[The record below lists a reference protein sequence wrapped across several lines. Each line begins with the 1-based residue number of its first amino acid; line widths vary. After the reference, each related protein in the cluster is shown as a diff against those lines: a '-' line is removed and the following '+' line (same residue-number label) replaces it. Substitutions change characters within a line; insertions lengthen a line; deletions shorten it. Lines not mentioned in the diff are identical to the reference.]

1 MKLANANCRLAC
13 ALTGESEGKA
23 GAAWMRWLRA
33 IKSFLLEH
41 QGILLLLYVDVPL
54 SGFFSQ
60 GTRNI
65 RLLVRGLGDSDS
77 ETRTRMA

>member
-1 MKLANANCRLAC
+1 
-13 ALTGESEGKA
+13 
-23 GAAWMRWLRA
+23 MRWLRA

-65 RLLVRGLGDSDS
+65 RLLVRGLGDSDGIAVS
-77 ETRTRMA
+77 IGKYHSGQALLMSYDYY